1 MIFNMKGVRTIGSEG
16 NVGRK
21 LEMGGWPQEGLEG
34 EKKEELGVEG
44 CALLQVTRGRL
55 WLERED
61 ERRGGTEAFVI
72 SKYSQAQQLLPCGG
86 NG

>member
-16 NVGRK
+16 TVGRK

-44 CALLQVTRGRL
+44 CALLRVTRGRL
-55 WLERED
+55 
-61 ERRGGTEAFVI
+61 
-72 SKYSQAQQLLPCGG
+72 
-86 NG
+86 